1 MRRIIALFA
10 VTFVAGMLAATPPEK
25 RIIRVG
31 PDLKLPFSPAVRSG
45 DFIYV
50 SGTLATDDSGRIVPG
65 DIKVQTKRVL
75 ENLGQ
80 ILEAAGS
87 GMQDVLTVTVYLAN
101 VSDFAAMN
109 EVYKTRWPKDP
120 PARTTVSAKLVLPGA
135 IVEMSAVAVPKSGE
149 RKVVQPPEW
158 LKSPLPYSYGVLS
171 GDTLFMAG
179 LVSRSGKDNT
189 PVEGDMKAQVGV
201 VMKNAGEIL
210 KSAGMGYGDVVSS
223 RVYITDT
230 AMFQDMNSTY
240 RTYFPKDPPAR
251 ATVRA
256 GLVSPEYLVEITMV
270 AARGAQKESMT
281 TPNADGSPGQLNPN
295 LSSAIR
301 VGNRLFV
308 SGMMGNTP
316 DNKGDAK
323 AQTGETLTRIGR
335 TLAAAGFDWSHVVE
349 GVVYLTDL
357 DNFGKMNEAYRGIF
371 QKDFPARA
379 TVETGL
385 VNPDGLVEIMF
396 TAVK

>member
-1 MRRIIALFA
+1 MRRIVALFA
-10 VTFVAGMLAATPPEK
+10 VILAAGMLPAAPQEK

-50 SGTLATDDSGRIVPG
+50 SGTLATDDNGKIVPG
-65 DIKVQTKRVL
+65 DIKIQTERVL
-75 ENLGQ
+75 ANLAQ

-109 EVYKTRWPKDP
+109 EVYKAHWPKDP
-120 PARTTVSAKLVLPGA
+120 PARTTISAKLVLPGA
-135 IVEMSAVAVPKSGE
+135 IVEMSAVAVPKGGA
-149 RKVVQPPEW
+149 RKVVQPAEW
-158 LKSPLPYSYGVLS
+158 LKSPLPYSYGILS
-171 GDTLFMAG
+171 GDTLFLAG
-179 LVSRSGKDNT
+179 LVSRNGRDNA
-189 PVEGDMKAQVGV
+189 PVTGEMKAQVEV
-201 VMKNAGEIL
+201 AMKNAGEIL

-240 RTYFPKDPPAR
+240 RAFFPKDPPAR

-256 GLVSPEYLVEITMV
+256 ALVSPEYLVEITMV
-270 AARGAQKESMT
+270 AARGGSREAVT
-281 TPNADGSPGQLNPN
+281 TPNADGSPGQANPN

-301 VGNRLFV
+301 IGKRLFV
-308 SGMMGNTP
+308 SGMMGNNA
-316 DNKGDAK
+316 DNKGDIK
-323 AQTGETLTRIGR
+323 AQTGEAMARIGR
-335 TLAAAGFDWSHVVE
+335 TLAAAGFDWSQVVE
-349 GVVYLTDL
+349 GVVYITDL
-357 DNFGKMNEAYRGIF
+357 ENFGKMNEGYRGIY

-385 VNPDGLVEIMF
+385 VSPEGLVEIMF